1 MVVSFKSS
9 MNRLLNA
16 RQGDWG
22 ALDTYLKEINALPTP
37 AEEEIAAL
45 GARAAAGDVDAQELL
60 VRAHLRFVVRIAHH
74 YGGFGMPLADLISE
88 GNLGLMRAAELYDPA
103 FGTKFSTYAAIWIK
117 QRIHRAIANQS
128 RVVRVPVW
136 RSQRL
141 RKLTHLQDEFV
152 AQLGRLPTEA
162 ELASRLG
169 ISDEKL
175 ADLQHDY
182 VEVVPLDSPMKRD
195 DPDSARLHEVLAD
208 ESAPVPGHQLTKE
221 ELHDQ
226 LIACLHDLDDRELE
240 ILTRKYG
247 FETHPPVS
255 FRELGRRWGLSHEWV
270 RRIGELALVKVRR
283 AIEGGPELAPA
294 ELRQRQMR
302 VRERMR
308 LLEA

>member
-1 MVVSFKSS
+1 
-9 MNRLLNA
+9 MNRLLHA
-16 RQGDWG
+16 RQGDWS
-22 ALDTYLKEINALPTP
+22 ALDAYLKELNQLPSP
-37 AEEEIAAL
+37 SEEEIATL
-45 GARAAAGDVDAQELL
+45 GAKAAAGDVDAQEQL
-60 VRAHLRFVVRIAHH
+60 VRSHLRLVVRIAHH

-88 GNLGLMRAAELYDPA
+88 GNLGLMRAAELYDPE
-103 FGTKFSTYAAIWIK
+103 FGTKFSTYASVWIK

-128 RVVRVPVW
+128 RAVRVPVW

-141 RKLTHLQDEFV
+141 RKLTQLQDELV

-162 ELASRLG
+162 ELATRLG
-169 ISDEKL
+169 VSDEEL
-175 ADLQHDY
+175 ADLQHDRI
-182 VEVVPLDSPMKRD
+182 EVVPLDSPAQRD
-195 DPDSARLHEVLAD
+195 NPESGTLHDILAD
-208 ESAPVPGHQLTKE
+208 ETAPVPGTQLTKE

-247 FETHPPVS
+247 FEARPPVS

-283 AIEGGPELAPA
+283 AIEGGEELTHG
-294 ELRQRQMR
+294 ELRVRKQR

>member
-1 MVVSFKSS
+1 
-9 MNRLLNA
+9 MNRLLHA
-16 RQGDWG
+16 RHGDWS
-22 ALDTYLKEINALPTP
+22 ALDTYLKEINALAVP
-37 AEEEIAAL
+37 ADEEIAAL
-45 GARAAAGDVDAQELL
+45 GAKAAAGDIDAQEQL
-60 VRAHLRFVVRIAHH
+60 VRSHLRLVVRIAHH
-74 YGGFGMPLADLISE
+74 YGSFGMPLTDLISE
-88 GNLGLMRAAELYDPA
+88 GNIGLMRAAELYDPA
-103 FGTKFSTYAAIWIK
+103 FGAKFSTYASIWIK

-152 AQLGRLPTEA
+152 AQLGRLPSED

-169 ISDEKL
+169 ISDEEL
-175 ADLQHDY
+175 ADLQHDRI
-182 VEVVPLDSPMKRD
+182 EVVPLDSPSQRD
-195 DPDSARLHEVLAD
+195 NPESATLHDVLAD
-208 ESAPVPGHQLTKE
+208 ESVPVPGSQLSKE
-221 ELHDQ
+221 ELHGQ

-283 AIEGGPELAPA
+283 AIEGGPELTPA
-294 ELRQRQMR
+294 ELRLRQKR
-302 VRERMR
+302 VRERIR

>member
-1 MVVSFKSS
+1 

-16 RQGDWG
+16 RQGDWS
-22 ALDTYLKEINALPTP
+22 ALDTYLRELNALPTP
-37 AEEEIAAL
+37 TDEEIVAL
-45 GARAAAGDVDAQELL
+45 GERATAGDIDAQELL
-60 VRAHLRFVVRIAHH
+60 VRAHLRLVVRIAHH
-74 YGGFGMPLADLISE
+74 YGGFGLPLADLISE
-88 GNLGLMRAAELYDPA
+88 GNIGLMRAAELYEPG
-103 FGTKFSTYAAIWIK
+103 FGTKFSTYASIWIK

-128 RVVRVPVW
+128 RAVRVPVW

-141 RKLTHLQDEFV
+141 RKITQLQDEFV
-152 AQLGRLPTEA
+152 AKLGRLPTEC
-162 ELASRLG
+162 ELAGRLG
-169 ISDEKL
+169 ISDDEL
-175 ADLQHDY
+175 ADLQHDRI
-182 VEVVPLDSPMKRD
+182 EVVPLDSPLQRD
-195 DPDSARLHEVLAD
+195 NPHSPNLHEVLRD
-208 ESAPVPGHQLTKE
+208 ESTPVPGSQLTKD

-247 FETHPPVS
+247 FEQHPPVS

-283 AIEGGPELAPA
+283 AIEGGKELPPA
-294 ELRQRQMR
+294 ELRVRQKR